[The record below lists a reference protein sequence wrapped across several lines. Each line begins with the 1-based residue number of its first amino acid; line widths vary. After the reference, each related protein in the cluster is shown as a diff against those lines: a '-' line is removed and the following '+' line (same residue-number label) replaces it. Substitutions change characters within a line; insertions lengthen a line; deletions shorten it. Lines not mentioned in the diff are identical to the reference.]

1 MSYYPEPDS
10 HIKDKVKLVSDLSN
24 YATKIELEHATDADT
39 SDLAAK
45 KDFTALKAE
54 FDKFDIN
61 KFVNVPTSLK

>member
-1 MSYYPEPDS
+1 MSYYPEPNS

-39 SDLAAK
+39 SAK

-54 FDKFDIN
+54 FNKFDIN